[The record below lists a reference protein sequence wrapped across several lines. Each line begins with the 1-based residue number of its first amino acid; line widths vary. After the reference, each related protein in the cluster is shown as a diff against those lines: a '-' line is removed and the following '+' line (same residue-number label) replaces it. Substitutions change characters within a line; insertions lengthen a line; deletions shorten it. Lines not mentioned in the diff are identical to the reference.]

1 MEIKNVGKR
10 GILFT
15 FFELKNPKYDCVTN
29 VYVIKGNK
37 YFFVCDTYLGPYFMK
52 KIKQYLESN
61 FGKKKYIVF
70 NSHSHWDHIWGNSE
84 FDDCMII
91 AHRKCKDLIE
101 RNAED
106 ELVEKAELFAKENI
120 DIVLPNITFEEKIKF
135 EEEGLEFFYSPGHTE
150 DSASCYD
157 YINNTLFVGD
167 NIDNPIP
174 SYICWTELEEYK
186 GTLEQYIK
194 IDPEIVVQSH
204 GDITNKDVIRKNLDY
219 LSRLMTN
226 GKIEFNDKKV
236 LKKHLDNIEYLRS
249 HSMQYG
255 I

>member
-1 MEIKNVGKR
+1 MEIKQVGIR

-15 FFELKNPKYDCVTN
+15 FFELKNSKYDCVTN
-29 VYVIKGNK
+29 VYVIKGDK
-37 YFFVCDTYLGPYFMK
+37 HFFICDTYLGPNYMK
-52 KIKQYLESN
+52 KIKKYLESN

-91 AHRKCKDLIE
+91 AHEKCKALIE
-101 RNAED
+101 KNGEEELRQNA
-106 ELVEKAELFAKENI
+106 KLFTNENI
-120 DIVLPNITFEEKIKF
+120 NIVLPNITFEKKIKF

-174 SYICWTELEEYK
+174 SSMCWNDLKEYK
-186 GTLEQYIK
+186 NTLEQYIK
-194 IDPEIVVQSH
+194 IDAEIIVQSH
-204 GDITNKDVIRKNLDY
+204 GDIMSKDVIRKNVDY
-219 LSRLMTN
+219 ISKLIGN
-226 GKIEFNDKKV
+226 EKIEITDKEV
-236 LKKHLDNIEYLRS
+236 LKKHLDNVEYLRN
-249 HSMQYG
+249 
-255 I
+255 

>member
-1 MEIKNVGKR
+1 VSNLSR
-10 GILFT
+10 
-15 FFELKNPKYDCVTN
+15 
-29 VYVIKGNK
+29 KG
-37 YFFVCDTYLGPYFMK
+37 
-52 KIKQYLESN
+52 
-61 FGKKKYIVF
+61 
-70 NSHSHWDHIWGNSE
+70 H
-84 FDDCMII
+84 
-91 AHRKCKDLIE
+91 
-101 RNAED
+101 
-106 ELVEKAELFAKENI
+106 
-120 DIVLPNITFEEKIKF
+120 
-135 EEEGLEFFYSPGHTE
+135 
-150 DSASCYD
+150 
-157 YINNTLFVGD
+157 
-167 NIDNPIP
+167 
-174 SYICWTELEEYK
+174 YICWTELEEYK